1 MKILNFRVPFDLTL
15 KIQCDDLSYMAS
27 AEVVFNRRNIVTLLP
42 FDILDLSHILLRAS
56 HCYIVTLYKYIFNKK
71 CKSYAL
77 VVFSP

>member
-27 AEVVFNRRNIVTLLP
+27 AEVVFNRRNIVTLL
-42 FDILDLSHILLRAS
+42 